1 MLLFQTSLMDPQ
13 TRQTRFVERIF
24 RLRALGLALGF
35 FVVAGVFLGNE
46 APLWAWTLLVLDG
59 FLWPHLA
66 RQLALHASDPESAEI
81 NNLILDSAMG
91 GVWVALMHFN
101 LVPSVLLVVMLS
113 IDKVNVGGWRLLA
126 RGFAA
131 QLAACVATIAATG
144 FVFAPETS
152 TREVLFTLPFF
163 VGYPLAITTATFM
176 LARRANRHNRM
187 LAHQTKVDASTG
199 LLNRPSWET
208 AVDAELRRFRRGGAS
223 GALMMIDID
232 HFKDI
237 NDRHGHLA
245 GDEVIR
251 TIAHIIQSS
260 IREVDVPGRYGGDE
274 FGLLLAHTGA
284 HAALLAAE
292 RIRQRAH
299 ETVFS
304 RAPEIRVTL
313 SIGIAVATRGME
325 DVHAWIAHADDA
337 LYQAKTLG
345 RNRIVRL

>member
-1 MLLFQTSLMDPQ
+1 VLLLQTSLMDLQ
-13 TRQTRFVERIF
+13 TRQSRFVERIF

-35 FVVAGVFLGNE
+35 FVVAGVFLENH
-46 APLWAWTLLVLDG
+46 APLWAWTLLVLDA

-81 NNLILDSAMG
+81 NNLMVDSAMG
-91 GVWVALMHFN
+91 GVWVALMHFS

-131 QLAACVATIAATG
+131 QVAACVAMIAAAG
-144 FVFAPETS
+144 FAFEPETT

-176 LARRANRHNRM
+176 LARRANLHNRM
-187 LAHQTKVDASTG
+187 LAHQTRVDASTG

-208 AVDAELRRFRRGGAS
+208 AVDAELRRFRRGGAA

-251 TIAHIIQSS
+251 TIARIIEAS

-299 ETVFS
+299 ETVFD

-325 DVHAWIAHADDA
+325 NVHAWVAQADDA